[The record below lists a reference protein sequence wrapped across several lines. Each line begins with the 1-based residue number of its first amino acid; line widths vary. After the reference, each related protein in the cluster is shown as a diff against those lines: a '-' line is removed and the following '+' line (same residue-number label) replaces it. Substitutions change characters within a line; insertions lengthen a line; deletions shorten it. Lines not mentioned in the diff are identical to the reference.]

1 MRWCPE
7 QSMRIAH
14 ITATFPPYY
23 TGTGNVCYHNA
34 RVLAQRGHD
43 VHVYTVLWPGVPVD
57 PVGVTVHRLRPLM
70 RLGNAALLPQLRGIG
85 DADIIHL
92 HYPFIFGA
100 EFAALAARRY
110 RTPLVLTYHND
121 LIAPGA
127 RGLFFS
133 LYERSLTPYILGTAH
148 SIYTVS
154 LEQSSNSRALQRVD
168 ARQFRAI
175 ESVPNGVDIDL
186 FHPSAD
192 GAAIRRQLR
201 VPADT
206 TVVAFVGGL
215 DTAHH
220 FKRVDVLI
228 NAVASLD
235 DPNVHLLVV
244 GGGDRLQAYQDL
256 ASERG
261 IGQRSHFVGWVS
273 HGDLPP
279 YLAASDV
286 LVLPSDSVESFGM
299 VLIEAMAC
307 GRPVIA
313 SDLPGV
319 GSVVAN
325 GVDGLLFRPNDV
337 DDLRR
342 AITLIA
348 ADPSRGSTMG
358 QHGRQKAIDLYSWHQ
373 IGERFESLYT
383 DVLSESVGGGS

>member
-1 MRWCPE
+1 
-7 QSMRIAH
+7 MRIAH

-43 VHVYTVLWPGVPVD
+43 VHVYTVPWPGVPVD
-57 PVGVTVHRLRPLM
+57 PEGVTVHRLKPLM
-70 RLGNAALLPQLRGIG
+70 RVGNAPLLPQLRGID

-100 EFAALAARRY
+100 EFVALAARRHN
-110 RTPLVLTYHND
+110 TPLVLTYHND
-121 LIAPGA
+121 LIAPGP

-133 LYERSLTPYILGTAH
+133 LYERSMTPRILGTAH

-154 LEQSSNSRALQRVD
+154 QEQPANSRALRRVD
-168 ARQFRAI
+168 ARQFQAI
-175 ESVPNGVDIDL
+175 ESVPNGVDTDL
-186 FHPSAD
+186 FHPDAD
-192 GAAIRRQLR
+192 GAAIRRQLNI
-201 VPADT
+201 PAAA
-206 TVVAFVGGL
+206 TVVVFVGGL

-228 NAVASLD
+228 DAVAALG

-244 GGGDRLQAYQDL
+244 GGGDRLQAYQDI
-256 ASERG
+256 ANERG

-273 HGDLPP
+273 HSDLPP
-279 YLAASDV
+279 YLTASDV

-313 SDLPGV
+313 SELPGV
-319 GSVVAN
+319 RGVVAD

-342 AITLIA
+342 AIEQIA

-358 QHGRQKAIDLYSWHQ
+358 QHGRRKAIDLYSWQ
-373 IGERFESLYT
+373 RIGEQLEALYA
-383 DVLSESVGGGS
+383 DVLSGSAAGVS